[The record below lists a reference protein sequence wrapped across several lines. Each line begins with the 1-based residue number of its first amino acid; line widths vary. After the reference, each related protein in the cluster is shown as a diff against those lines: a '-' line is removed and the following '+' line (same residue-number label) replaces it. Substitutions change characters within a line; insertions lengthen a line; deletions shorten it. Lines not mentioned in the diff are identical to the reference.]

1 MAEGALPLPLAI
13 WLSPAFPV
21 GSFAYSSGLEWAHE
35 VGDVRTVDDLRDWL
49 EVLLERGSV
58 GNDAILLAEAF
69 RAATL
74 KDRAALSEVNALAL
88 ALATSGERRLETAS
102 TGNAFLLAIEMSW
115 PCSTLPLLSR
125 NANSDFAY
133 PVAVGLVAAG
143 HNLALL
149 ATLDMFCLGF
159 VSNLVSA
166 AIRLGAIGQTDG
178 QRVIAA
184 LLPTIQDA
192 ARNATTKSLDDIGT
206 SVFRADLASLRHE
219 TQYSRLFRS

>member
-1 MAEGALPLPLAI
+1 MENELPLPLAI
-13 WLSPAFPV
+13 WFSPAFPV
-21 GSFAYSSGLEWAHE
+21 GSFAYSNGLEWAHE
-35 VGDVRTVDDLRDWL
+35 VGDVRTADDLRDWL
-49 EVLLERGSV
+49 ETLLMRGSV
-58 GNDAILLAEAF
+58 GNDAILLSEAF
-69 RAATL
+69 RAAML
-74 KDRAALSEVNALAL
+74 KDCAALSEINALAL

-102 TGNAFLLAIEMSW
+102 TGNAFILAIEKSW
-115 PCSTLPLLSR
+115 PCPSLLLLSR
-125 NANSDFAY
+125 ETNSDVAY
-133 PVAVGLVAAG
+133 PVAVGLASAG
-143 HNLALL
+143 HGLTLF

-184 LLPTIQDA
+184 LLPTIQEV
-192 ARNATTKSLDDIGT
+192 ARNATNKTLDDLGA